1 MLAKILKS
9 IQKES
14 PSVKLYTG
22 EVVWQEDLWRVKMP
36 SADLSRTD
44 LASGMLYG
52 LRHPVASAWLV
63 CKRLSVM
70 FLRIRPSY
78 SWKHNLFLL
87 AYHVPLT
94 ILAFIGAWLGWK
106 SRHVRMA
113 TAFVIAHAIVVALTF
128 NDNDGRFTLYFT
140 PLLGLL
146 AATSV
151 ATAIHRFKIVHYH
164 IYNSNNKET
173 P

>member
-1 MLAKILKS
+1 MK
-9 IQKES
+9 
-14 PSVKLYTG
+14 
-22 EVVWQEDLWRVKMP
+22 
-36 SADLSRTD
+36 
-44 LASGMLYG
+44 
-52 LRHPVASAWLV
+52 
-63 CKRLSVM
+63 
-70 FLRIRPSY
+70 LRI
-78 SWKHNLFLL
+78 
-87 AYHVPLT
+87 PLYVISV
-94 ILAFIGAWLGWK
+94 ILAFIGLWLGWK

-151 ATAIHRFKIVHYH
+151 ATAIPRFKLIHYH
-164 IYNSNNKET
+164 INNNNKET